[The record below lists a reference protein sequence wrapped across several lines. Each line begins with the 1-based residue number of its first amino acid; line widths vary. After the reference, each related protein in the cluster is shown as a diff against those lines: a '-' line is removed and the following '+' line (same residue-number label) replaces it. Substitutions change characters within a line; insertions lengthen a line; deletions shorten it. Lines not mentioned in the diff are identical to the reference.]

1 MTKAKLYYSFNN
13 KSYQQI
19 KKELIKTGTPFVTQS
34 INENPITWEQLL
46 EVLMHTENGIE
57 DLLSTK
63 SLIYKELID
72 QGVDFDEL
80 TITQFHHLVVNHPKL
95 MRSPVL
101 VVKNTTLIGYNAEE
115 MSILESRTDRM
126 KRHKEILSRV
136 QMNETFDYEVV
147 TL

>member
-19 KKELIKTGTPFVTQS
+19 KKELIKTGTPFETQS

-72 QGVDFDEL
+72 QGVDFDKL
-80 TITQFHHLVVNHPKL
+80 TITQFHQLVVNHPKL
-95 MRSPVL
+95 MRSPIL

-115 MSILESRTDRM
+115 MSILESRSDRM

-136 QMNETFDYEVV
+136 QMNEAFDYEVV
-147 TL
+147 AL